1 MDGVD
6 GVVRLWSFTGNGG
19 GAEGWK
25 EEFELAA
32 PVLVDQ
38 DSSLRQAY
46 FVPNGGDAFA
56 MNPRH
61 YIIDAEGTLV
71 YMGFNAGVAPEIE
84 LIQQLLGG

>member
-1 MDGVD
+1 MD

-19 GAEGWK
+19 GAERWK
-25 EEFELAA
+25 KEFALAA

-38 DSSLRQAY
+38 DGSLRQAY
-46 FVPNGGDAFA
+46 FVPNGDNAFA

-71 YMGFNAGVAPEIE
+71 YMGFNAGVEPEIE
-84 LIQQLLGG
+84 LIQELLGG